1 MGTSLPRIG
10 VKVVV
15 ENIPAFNKAID
26 DVNKKIKGAGDNTED
41 TAKKTSIFEKALDKA
56 GISLKDIQGKI
67 KDVLSQAGPMGNFLS
82 GFVDKLAAIPLPA
95 AAAVAGI
102 AFLAKAFLDLGQR
115 GAPLVGLANSF
126 DSLTSSVGIT
136 SQTLLKDLRAAS
148 AGTVADFDL
157 IKQANVAL
165 AGATGEFGKQFG
177 TSLPKILEIAR
188 VQARATGQDVEF
200 LYQSLVTGIKRA
212 SPMLIDNTGIT
223 LKIGQANEEYAK
235 SIGKTVAQ
243 MTDQDKQMAVLNATL
258 AAGQMAIDK
267 LGSAQE
273 TNAEKIARANAT
285 ITNTLDGLAVAVQ
298 PAYGTLLDAQQK
310 VLDIV
315 QQVGNAIGPIFGAI
329 VQSISSIIATIV
341 DVATKLAQPFIDAFS
356 SVAPYIALVFQ
367 TVANIISGVGKIIG
381 DIVGGIVK
389 FLSDVGKNLFGID
402 LKNLGPQLFNGAAA
416 AFGSFANGI
425 IAVANKLIFPAVISI
440 AKFIADFLIGFS
452 PPKKGPL
459 SVIDKGG
466 ANVMS
471 SWLDGFTG
479 VSLDP
484 VKVVAQQ
491 VTDAL
496 GAIGS
501 QSLNTVNKRLAQL
514 DKALLPF
521 QNRLDIVKATF
532 ESINEPAKAALD
544 AIGRETD
551 SLQAAVAAG
560 DTNALERL
568 RILDQQRDVIQQQV
582 DAQQG
587 IVDAAQIQF
596 ALAKAQQAPE
606 RALLMIRKAYLD
618 ALAKRQG
625 KSKNTPSTGGTSP
638 AGAGG
643 AGASTP
649 ALPTG
654 GITAG
659 TGGEMPSVLDMI
671 GGQGAVDAA
680 AAGLSDA
687 FMGAIDQS
695 GLTEFAQNELD
706 LGTQIDRIKGVD
718 LGKKIGDKFKGL
730 SDAFN
735 PDVEGSVAN
744 QVRGFVTTLTGDEN
758 TPGSVASFFAN
769 MGTNVQTAAAGV
781 LATVSGA
788 LNSVFDP
795 NTEGS
800 AVAQIIGVV
809 STLTGGSDTEGSIAS
824 FFAALPQNVSD
835 AASNLLDDL
844 KTYVF
849 DPVKN
854 FLIGSEPG
862 SISDIINQFVALVG
876 GMPALFVQALQNFG
890 GMIYNAIVVPI
901 INVMNAGISAVESG
915 IRNIAS
921 FFAGFLGQI
930 ITSFD
935 TTEVAGTNLGGLVP
949 QALRDFQAGL
959 ASVGS
964 SFTIGRISTELP
976 SFLQPP
982 GGATGG
988 MFSSG
993 LMRVG
998 ERGPEL
1004 MYNASKVGV
1013 IPNDLTRVLT
1023 DLSTILAQPQALPLM
1038 GGNTYNDS
1046 NSNMTNNFYGVQ
1058 GASDVMK
1065 RFSMLQA
1072 RS

>member
-1 MGTSLPRIG
+1 MALPKIG

-41 TAKKTSIFEKALDKA
+41 TAKKTNIFEKALDKA

-67 KDVLSQAGPMGNFLS
+67 KDVLGQAGPLGSFLG

-115 GAPLVGLANSF
+115 GAGLIGLAQTF
-126 DSLTSSVGIT
+126 DNVTASVGVT

-148 AGTVADFDL
+148 AGTISDFAL
-157 IKQANVAL
+157 IEKANIAL
-165 AGATGEFGKQFG
+165 SGATGKLGVELGQK
-177 TSLPKILEIAR
+177 LPKLLEIAR
-188 VQARATGQDVEF
+188 VQAKATGKDIDF
-200 LYQSLVTGIKRA
+200 IFNSLVEGVRKS
-212 SPMLIDNTGIT
+212 SPLRIDNAQLIIKVTDAE
-223 LKIGQANEEYAK
+223 KQYAAT
-235 SIGKTVAQ
+235 IGKTVEQLTVEEKGIAI
-243 MTDQDKQMAVLNATL
+243 LNATIEAGNAAL
-258 AAGQMAIDK
+258 AQAGNV
-267 LGSAQE
+267 QE

-285 ITNTLDGLAVAVQ
+285 ITNALDGLAVAVQ

-310 VLDIV
+310 VLDIFK
-315 QQVGNAIGPIFGAI
+315 QLADAIGPIFGAI
-329 VQSISSIIATIV
+329 MQIITSVIGTIISVVTSIVQPI
-341 DVATKLAQPFIDAFS
+341 IDAFS
-356 SVAPYIALVFQ
+356 SIAPYIALVFQ
-367 TVANIISGVGKIIG
+367 FIADIVGKVGKVIG
-381 DIVGGIVK
+381 DVVGGIVK
-389 FLSDVGKNLFGID
+389 FLSDVGKNLFGLD
-402 LKNLGPQLFNGAAA
+402 LKTLGPQLFNGAAA

-425 IAVANKLIFPAVISI
+425 IAVANKLIFPAVIGI

-459 SVIDKGG
+459 SVIDQGG

-544 AIGRETD
+544 AIDRETD

-568 RILDQQRDVIQQQV
+568 RILDQQRDVIQSQV

-625 KSKNTPSTGGTSP
+625 KGKKAPSAGGTSP

-643 AGASTP
+643 AGAP
-649 ALPTG
+649 APTLPTG

-706 LGTQIDRIKGVD
+706 LGSQIDRIKGVD

-735 PDVEGSVAN
+735 PDVEGSIAN
-744 QVRGFVTTLTGDEN
+744 QVRGFVQTLTGDEN

-835 AASNLLDDL
+835 AASHLLDDL

-862 SISDIINQFVALVG
+862 SISDIINQFIALVG

-921 FFAGFLGQI
+921 FFASFLGQI

-988 MFSSG
+988 LFSGG

-998 ERGPEL
+998 ERGSEL
-1004 MYNASKVGV
+1004 VYNATKTGV
-1013 IPNDLTRVLT
+1013 IPHDLTRVLT